1 MRGVVMHRTY
11 TEKLEKVINVGI
23 DLRHKMR
30 IKNETQASVID
41 AQRSR
46 IIDLQNEV
54 ERLNYELSKKPKE
67 SNKDAQIAALKRK
80 LERMRA
86 ADERDNVFKRKL
98 IAWVKE
104 RNAGAIPPEILEDG
118 K

>member
-1 MRGVVMHRTY
+1 MHRTY

-54 ERLNYELSKKPKE
+54 ERLNYELSKKPKKPKE

-104 RNAGAIPPEILEDG
+104 RNAGAIPLEILEDG